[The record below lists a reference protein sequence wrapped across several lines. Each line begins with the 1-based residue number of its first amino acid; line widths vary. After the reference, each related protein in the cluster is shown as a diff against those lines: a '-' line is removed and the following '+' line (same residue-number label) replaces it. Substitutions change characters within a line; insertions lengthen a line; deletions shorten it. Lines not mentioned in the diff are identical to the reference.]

1 MGLITGVIRL
11 AWFITVGW
19 MLGSAYFLLMFLM
32 SPFGTMASGR
42 IIKNTRN
49 IMFLTSGD

>member
-1 MGLITGVIRL
+1 MGLITGLVRL
-11 AWFITVGW
+11 VWFVTVGW

-32 SPFGTMASGR
+32 SPFFTLASGS

-49 IMFLTSGD
+49 IMFLTSGS